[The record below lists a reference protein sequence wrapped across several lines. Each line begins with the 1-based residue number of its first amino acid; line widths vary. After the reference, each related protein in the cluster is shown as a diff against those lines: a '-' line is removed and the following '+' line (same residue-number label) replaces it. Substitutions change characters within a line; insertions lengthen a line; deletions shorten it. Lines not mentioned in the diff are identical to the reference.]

1 MIGEQVDIVVVGASV
16 AAEAFTSRLREIGY
30 DGAILVVDRDTR
42 MPYERPPLSK
52 AFLTRPENTDIA
64 VEWHETVLVV
74 AAEAVGV
81 DVASKTVALN
91 ELETGQHSVVGYQ
104 TLVIATGAS
113 PLRLPIEPEGVL
125 RLRTVA
131 DAEAI
136 RAAASPGTRV
146 GIIGAGAIGAELATS
161 LSENGAGVVL
171 LDKADRPL
179 ERLLAG
185 HLGAD
190 VTSWL
195 QSIGVDCRW
204 GVDLERVTGNPGSWK
219 LHSSDGSELVCD
231 VLVSAVGAVPVTNW
245 LEGTGLLTDG
255 SLICSDEGRVI
266 AEGAEHTD
274 IFAIGDVATHRNA
287 AGHLY
292 RTESWTAAAD
302 SGARLAER
310 LAGQPVS
317 AAEPPYFWTD
327 VAGRKVQV
335 LGTPSRDGVIS
346 VEFENP
352 ARGAVLY
359 KVTAEDGTAGWI
371 GVNAQPK
378 IAMLRMGANV

>member
-1 MIGEQVDIVVVGASV
+1 MIAQQVDIVVVGASV
-16 AAEAFTSRLREIGY
+16 AAEAFTTRLHEIGF
-30 DGAILVVDRDTR
+30 DGTILVVDRDTR

-52 AFLTRPENTDIA
+52 AFLTRPEDTELA
-64 VEWHETVLVV
+64 VGWHETVSIVP
-74 AAEAVGV
+74 AEAVGV
-81 DVASKTVALN
+81 DAESKTVSLI
-91 ELETGQHSVVGYQ
+91 ELGSGKEFLVGYQ

-113 PLRLPIEPEGVL
+113 PLRLPIEPAGVL

-131 DAEAI
+131 DSEAI
-136 RAAASPGTRV
+136 RGAAAPGTRV

-161 LSENGAGVVL
+161 LTENGAEVVL

-204 GVDLERVTGNPGSWK
+204 GVDLERVSGSPGTWQ
-219 LHSSDGSELVCD
+219 LHCGDGSEIACD
-231 VLVSAVGAVPVTNW
+231 VLVSAVGVAPVTDW
-245 LEGTGLLTDG
+245 LEGSGLLTEG

-266 AEGAEHTD
+266 ADGAEHPD
-274 IFAIGDVATHRNA
+274 IFAIGDVATHRDA
-287 AGHLY
+287 DGHLY

-310 LAGQPVS
+310 IGGQPVS
-317 AAEPPYFWTD
+317 PAEPPYFWTD

-352 ARGAVLY
+352 DRGAVLY
-359 KVTAEDGTAGWI
+359 KVTAEDGTEGWI